1 MNSINIKLKPFHSNI
16 LLKNIIYYLAENL
29 EIMGVDVQNYML
41 IETFEA
47 LEVFYEEN
55 KSVEWLGFDTE
66 FVGEKRY
73 HTLLCLI
80 QISSVHGYYLI
91 DPVKLKDIGLFL
103 KLIEDPAIIKIT
115 HAGEN
120 DYRLLKK
127 YYNVLPK
134 NIFDVQ
140 IAAGFVGYKYPI
152 SFGKIVEKELKVYL
166 RKGYTVSDWE
176 SRPFNQKQ
184 LRYALDDVVYL
195 KGLYDKLKGKLE
207 KLNRLEWVKEEF
219 DKRGTA
225 EFYYIDPNREA
236 FQNSLILGLS
246 AKDQVFLIRMYKWR
260 RSEAE
265 RKNYSKEMVLPAK
278 YIGAIVRNVK
288 SGKGALINHRRIPNK
303 LVDNHWNQFNELYQQ
318 PVTEEE
324 EALLKRIPPPANDYT
339 QEDTLIEMLS
349 LIIRYICNEKNIAPD
364 LVIPRSG
371 FKKMK
376 ADSAYFDESYAKGWR
391 EELLGET
398 MLNWLRHRDKLHLI
412 LEDDRFTL
420 RFRDEE

>member
-1 MNSINIKLKPFHSNI
+1 
-16 LLKNIIYYLAENL
+16 
-29 EIMGVDVQNYML
+29 MGADVQNYTL
-41 IETFEA
+41 IETPEA
-47 LEVFYEEN
+47 LQSFYEEN

-66 FVGEKRY
+66 FVGEKRF

-91 DPVKLKDIGLFL
+91 DPLRLKDIRLFL
-103 KLIEDPAIIKIT
+103 DLIEDPNIVKIT

-127 YYNVLPK
+127 YYDVLPK
-134 NIFDVQ
+134 NVFDVQ

-152 SFGKIVEKELKVYL
+152 SFGKIVEKELKIYL

-176 SRPFNQKQ
+176 SRPFNAKQ
-184 LRYALDDVVYL
+184 LKYALDDVVYL
-195 KGLYDKLKGKLE
+195 KRLYDKLKGKLE
-207 KLNRLEWVKEEF
+207 KLGRISWVAEEF
-219 DKRGTA
+219 HKRETA
-225 EFYYIDPNREA
+225 EHYYIDPNREA

-246 AKDQVFLIRMYKWR
+246 VKDQVFLIRLYQWR

-265 RKNYSKEMVLPAK
+265 RKDYSKEMILPAK

-288 SGKGALINHRRIPNK
+288 SGKGALLNHRRVPNK
-303 LVDNHWNQFNELYQQ
+303 LVENYWDHFYHIYNQ
-318 PVTEEE
+318 PITEEE
-324 EALLKRIPPPANDYT
+324 KAILEKIPPPANDYT

-349 LIIRYICNEKNIAPD
+349 LIIRYICNEKKIAPD

-376 ADSAYFDESYAKGWR
+376 ADSAYFDERFAQGWR

-412 LEDDRFTL
+412 LENDRFTL
-420 RFRDEE
+420 RFREEKGEDKIA

>member
-1 MNSINIKLKPFHSNI
+1 MG
-16 LLKNIIYYLAENL
+16 AE
-29 EIMGVDVQNYML
+29 VQNFTL
-41 IETFEA
+41 IETSEA
-47 LEVFYEEN
+47 LKSFYEEN
-55 KSVEWLGFDTE
+55 KSAEWLGFDTE
-66 FVGEKRY
+66 FVGEKRF

-80 QISSVHGYYLI
+80 QIASEHGYYLI
-91 DPVKLKDIGLFL
+91 DPIKLKDIGLFL
-103 KLIEDPAIIKIT
+103 KLIEDPGIVKIT

-134 NIFDVQ
+134 NVFDVQ

-184 LRYALDDVVYL
+184 LKYALDDVVYL
-195 KGLYDKLKGKLE
+195 KKLYDNLRNKLE
-207 KLNRLEWVKEEF
+207 KLDRIDWVAEEF
-219 DKRGTA
+219 RKREA
-225 EFYYIDPNREA
+225 EEYYYIDPNREA

-246 AKDQVFLIRMYKWR
+246 LKDQVFLIRLYQWR
-260 RSEAE
+260 RAEAA
-265 RKNYSKEMVLPAK
+265 RKDYSKEMILPAK

-288 SGKGALINHRRIPNK
+288 SGKNALLNHRRLPNK
-303 LVDNHWNQFNELYQQ
+303 LVDNHWGQFQEIYNQAI
-318 PVTEEE
+318 TEEE
-324 EALLKRIPPPANDYT
+324 KAILEKIPPPANDYT

-349 LIIRYICNEKNIAPD
+349 LIIRYICNEKKIAPD

-376 ADSAYFDESYAKGWR
+376 ADNTFFDESYAKGWR
-391 EELLGET
+391 KELLGET
-398 MLNWLRHRDKLHLI
+398 MLNWLRNRDNLQLI
-412 LEDDRFTL
+412 LEDDHFTL
-420 RFRDEE
+420 RLRKE

>member
-1 MNSINIKLKPFHSNI
+1 MQEI
-16 LLKNIIYYLAENL
+16 LAN
-29 EIMGVDVQNYML
+29 MGADVQNYML
-41 IETFEA
+41 IETRES
-47 LEVFYEEN
+47 LEIFYEEN

-80 QISSVHGYYLI
+80 QISSEHGYYLI
-91 DPVKLKDIGLFL
+91 DPIKLKDISLFL
-103 KLIEDPAIIKIT
+103 KLIEDPAITKIT

-127 YYNVLPK
+127 YYDVLPK

-152 SFGKIVEKELKVYL
+152 SFGKIVEKELRIYL

-207 KLNRLEWVKEEF
+207 QLNRLDWVKEEF
-219 DKRGTA
+219 EKRGQA
-225 EFYYIDPNREA
+225 QFYYIDPNREA

-246 AKDQVFLIRMYKWR
+246 TKDQVFLIRMYQWR

-265 RKNYSKEMVLPAK
+265 RKDYSKEMVLPAK

-288 SGKGALINHRRIPNK
+288 SGKGALLNHRRIPNK
-303 LVDNHWNQFNELYQQ
+303 LVDNYWNQFKTLYDQ

-324 EALLKRIPPPANDYT
+324 KAILKKIPPPMNDYT

-349 LIIRYICNEKNIAPD
+349 LIIRYICNEKKIAPD

-376 ADSAYFDESYAKGWR
+376 GDSEFFDESYAEGWR
-391 EELLGET
+391 KELLGET
-398 MLNWLRHRDKLHLI
+398 MLNWLRNRDSLHLI

-420 RFRDEE
+420 RFKDATNKQ